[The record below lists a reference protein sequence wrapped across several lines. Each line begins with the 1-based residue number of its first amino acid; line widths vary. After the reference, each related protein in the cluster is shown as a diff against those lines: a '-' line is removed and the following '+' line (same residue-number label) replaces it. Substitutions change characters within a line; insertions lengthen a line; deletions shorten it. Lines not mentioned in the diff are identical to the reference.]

1 MKKLNQELGYV
12 LTDMQGKVARITF
25 YHPTHNALPATLL
38 SRLAAVIRRIGKNT
52 AIQVIILQSAGDRT
66 FCAGANFDEL
76 LTIQDEIAGKTFF
89 SGFAHVI
96 NAIRLA
102 RQPIIGRIHGK
113 AIGGAVGLIAACDYC
128 FANEHAEIK
137 LSELSIG
144 LGPFVIAP
152 VVQRKIG
159 LGKLTELTFNPKQ
172 FKTAQWSLE
181 AGLYQVV
188 CGSTALMDQEI
199 GDFCLQLTSYSA
211 SALMAIK
218 KTLWKGA
225 ENWDTLLLNQAEI
238 TGKLVVDKKTKTLLK
253 RFKASRK

>member
-1 MKKLNQELGYV
+1 MKKLSQELGYV
-12 LTDMQGKVARITF
+12 ITDIQGKVARVTF
-25 YHPTHNALPATLL
+25 YHPAHNALPATLL
-38 SRLAAVIRRIGKNT
+38 SRLAAVIRRIGKST
-52 AIQVIILQSAGDRT
+52 TVHLIILQSAGERT

-76 LTIQDEIAGKTFF
+76 MTIQDELAGKAFF

-102 RQPIIGRIHGK
+102 RQPVVGRIQGK

-128 FANEHAEIK
+128 FANKNAEIK

-159 LGKLTELTFNPKQ
+159 LSKLTELSFNPEH
-172 FKTAQWSLE
+172 FKTANWSLE

-188 CGSTALMDQEI
+188 CESTVLMDQEI
-199 GDFCLQLTSYSA
+199 ANFSLQLTSYSNV
-211 SALMAIK
+211 ALAAIK
-218 KTLWKGA
+218 KTLWRGT

-238 TGKLVVDKKTKTLLK
+238 SGKLVVDKKTKILLK
-253 RFKASRK
+253 RLKTNRN